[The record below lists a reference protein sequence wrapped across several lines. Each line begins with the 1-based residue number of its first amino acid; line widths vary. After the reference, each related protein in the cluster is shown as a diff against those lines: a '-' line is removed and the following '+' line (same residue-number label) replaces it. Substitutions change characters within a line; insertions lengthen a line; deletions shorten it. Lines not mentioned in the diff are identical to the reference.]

1 MRVLKGAKPSDLPM
15 QAPARYETVL
25 DLKTAKAALGSVDGR
40 AAHPKAGG
48 DLLVAYPRIGRQQ
61 NLRALD
67 LADRVSPSPTPP
79 ASTLIPS
86 STAQNHCPDI
96 LAAPT
101 PRHSP
106 QPPRPP
112 APPQP
117 HLA

>member
-67 LADRVSPSPTPP
+67 LADRVSPSPTP
-79 ASTLIPS
+79 ASSTLRPS
-86 STAQNHCPDI
+86 STPQTHCAAIRAQRFP
-96 LAAPT
+96 
-101 PRHSP
+101 
-106 QPPRPP
+106 
-112 APPQP
+112 
-117 HLA
+117 